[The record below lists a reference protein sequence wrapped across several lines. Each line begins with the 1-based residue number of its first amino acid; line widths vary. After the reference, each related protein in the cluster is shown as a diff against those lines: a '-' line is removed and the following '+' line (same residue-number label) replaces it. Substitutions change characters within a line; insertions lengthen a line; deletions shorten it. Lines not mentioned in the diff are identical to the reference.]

1 MEDLWNVLWVRLT
14 VFSHIDQ
21 SSVLWPYLS
30 VRRVGSVIGLYA
42 QEKRVFVYPEP
53 SLVRSWIM
61 CIVILMLYC
70 VFKLSLDLPGLC
82 FSQRAIYVITW
93 FCNQFS
99 LLLHCQNLMPA
110 SMVLHEE
117 TQEQVFSISLAHLPS
132 VCQPLLHCESECD
145 NLPSIPFAL

>member
-21 SSVLWPYLS
+21 SSVLWPYLV

-82 FSQRAIYVITW
+82 FSQRAIYVIT
-93 FCNQFS
+93 
-99 LLLHCQNLMPA
+99 
-110 SMVLHEE
+110 
-117 TQEQVFSISLAHLPS
+117 
-132 VCQPLLHCESECD
+132 
-145 NLPSIPFAL
+145 